1 MSQPFR
7 GIFPILQ
14 TPFNAQGDLVWDD
27 FERLCDFIAR
37 SGAHGFVWPVMA
49 SEFTVVSYPE
59 RMEGVRRAVDVVA
72 GRIPVVIGVAD
83 TTQDAAVR
91 LAAEAGR
98 VGADA
103 VITARRLDAVRLLPA
118 AYDDLHRW
126 AGNRWSG
133 FDPQTET
140 LPVQALSLESGPAD
154 GHEGEKQA
162 LYTRACLALST
173 GDRTQARR
181 LLQQI
186 GAYRAAQRLLK
197 SLEET

>member
-1 MSQPFR
+1 LGQAGQHWDALATLADLPLESLPPGAGDRVIHARAEQLR
-7 GIFPILQ
+7 ALQ
-14 TPFNAQGDLVWDD
+14 AKVDAKDVSNAPD
-27 FERLCDFIAR
+27 EAR
-37 SGAHGFVWPVMA
+37 VA
-49 SEFTVVSYPE
+49 
-59 RMEGVRRAVDVVA
+59 RA
-72 GRIPVVIGVAD
+72 I
-83 TTQDAAVR
+83 
-91 LAAEAGR
+91 
-98 VGADA
+98 
-103 VITARRLDAVRLLPA
+103 VRLLPA

-126 AGNRWSG
+126 AGNQWSG